1 MRGMAETL
9 VHSRQGCGVGLR
21 ALAQEPS
28 GHGPGR
34 QGAEMSVLAVLGTT
48 VSSPHPPGDQCIN
61 TSISCRS
68 RQQINHGGKS
78 REISRVCLSVG
89 EHTTRE
95 QVFPS
100 FQSPTLSLRER
111 HNASKKTVG
120 IRKVTQ
126 SASDTSASVL
136 STLKVPFLPRR
147 AASSRPTHS

>member
-95 QVFPS
+95 QVFR
-100 FQSPTLSLRER
+100 LSSLLPYHSE
-111 HNASKKTVG
+111 NGT
-120 IRKVTQ
+120 TQ
-126 SASDTSASVL
+126 ARRPSASE
-136 STLKVPFLPRR
+136 R
-147 AASSRPTHS
+147 